1 MPSASVNTFILFF
14 LSSRKARHARYYL
27 LQFPADGHSNSST
40 CIHWTVRTCLPGW
53 RLYLYI
59 SIYALYSFTHVFTG
73 HFFLRYLPD
82 AWFAAPLCPV
92 AHLTKATCT
101 HVAGDFTLF
110 ADCTSHV
117 FHSQI
122 LGGGECTWVGGSGW
136 GRWHDST
143 FLTPLLDVALHKRVS
158 GCSGP
163 VTPFYYCVIFCCEFP
178 SAAVPGRLTWR
189 IIHLFANW
197 HYKSEWWLPLTLQM
211 PVKHTNYTSLTHSNP
226 KQFRRLYFVIY
237 EQNLWHL

>member
-1 MPSASVNTFILFF
+1 MDTATA
-14 LSSRKARHARYYL
+14 ARAFTEPCARVCQVGVYIYIYINL
-27 LQFPADGHSNSST
+27 CTVQFYTRFYWSLFPALFT
-40 CIHWTVRTCLPGW
+40 WCMVCRTAVSCRTPDEGYLYARGRWLHAVCRLHLPRVSLSDLGGRGVHVGW
-53 RLYLYI
+53 RE
-59 SIYALYSFTHVFTG
+59 
-73 HFFLRYLPD
+73 RM
-82 AWFAAPLCPV
+82 
-92 AHLTKATCT
+92 
-101 HVAGDFTLF
+101 
-110 ADCTSHV
+110 
-117 FHSQI
+117 
-122 LGGGECTWVGGSGW
+122 

-163 VTPFYYCVIFCCEFP
+163 VTPVYYCVIFCCEFP